1 MAMAT
6 MGTDVGKL
14 VVHADVPGIARIGEI
29 KDSQVRLDLFE
40 SAAQPIVESQWRPLR
55 EVKRVRLSAET
66 RVFFQDVDQNWRAG
80 RIYGGGPD
88 VYGVRPPNSSVD
100 IPISE
105 DRLRVRWERPT
116 QDPLQVL
123 LTGANESPRY
133 RDVREPVRELLL
145 AERAATA
152 SATGIMS
159 SGVRLHAHQ
168 ISAALRIIRDP
179 VQRYLLADEVGMGKT
194 IQAGFVMR
202 QLLLDEPGRRIGILA
217 PSALM
222 AQWRAE
228 LLNKFY
234 LDDFRLP
241 DGRLPFEIF
250 PHSDTNRWADLSDV
264 DLLVIDEAHMLARTG
279 DPQDS
284 PYRELADLAHAV
296 PRLLMLTATP
306 FVRSSTT
313 HLALLHLLDPQ
324 LFRWENREEFDR
336 LLLARRELALAI
348 FGLDEEP
355 DADLPDLLQ
364 VQFDEI
370 RKIVPHDQT
379 LTDAMDRAMKLYGP
393 PGTDPETVDT
403 DALRRAVATVRTH
416 VSETYRLHHRV
427 IRNRRHVIDMER
439 LDDEGLLSP
448 FNFAGRA
455 RPTVRRLDSQE
466 ANAAAT
472 VLAQWASGSAAAV
485 LDDDLD
491 PVAYGLVL
499 GVLMSR
505 VGGPARDLLAAL
517 DYRVNAVDTD
527 VLLPEEKTI
536 LDAAP
541 ALRFETN
548 LIEVLRESADTDGLQ
563 SLAES
568 VTAVCEGPGT
578 AIVFCGRGTLA
589 AELAAHL
596 TRDARKATKVY
607 AHLNGQSEQER
618 EDAVAGWRTVG
629 GILITDDSGDV
640 GRNFQD
646 ATLVI
651 HARIPWNPSALEQ
664 RIGRVDRYSDR
675 RTAQQLAVADADR
688 QGLVT
693 AWLKLLANAF
703 RIFDESISAMQ
714 EAVDEL
720 NGDVWAAALAD
731 GIEGFLAST
740 ESIEST
746 LAQEKRRINE
756 VDALESSYGTHADGA
771 AMALAI
777 AQYEEQTPQIE
788 RAYVDLIEGNEGLRL
803 DDRRNRDGSITFE
816 RKQRA
821 DPLVS
826 ARLLTRLMRV
836 DAARTGF
843 FDRWKLTPTR
853 RLFRRGNPFI
863 DGIESLLDLDDR
875 GQAVAM
881 WRLNRNWPQ
890 EPLAFFGFDFLVEA
904 DLDPILTALG
914 ENRAVEPVARR
925 RADGAFPPMHHRVWV
940 PVNANSA
947 VADPSFAG
955 YLSEPRKDRRDTN
968 LNPQR
973 VAALHALVGG
983 AENLEAV
990 ARACF
995 ATARGHLNTVT
1006 DLVEASSRAAQ
1017 QVRDEA
1023 ERVLAQSRARSQ
1035 AACLV
1040 SDPNALEAEIA
1051 IDHAIEAAVTTPTVR
1066 VSTVSCVVV
1075 AAQSWTG
1082 YV

>member
-1 MAMAT
+1 

-14 VVHADVPGIARIGEI
+14 VVHPDVPGIARIGES
-29 KDSQVRLDLFE
+29 KDGQVRLDLFE
-40 SAAQPIVESQWRPLR
+40 SAAQPVVGSQWRPLS
-55 EVKRVRLSAET
+55 EVRRVRLSAET

-88 VYGVRPPNSSVD
+88 VYGVRPPNSRVD

-133 RDVREPVRELLL
+133 RDVREPVRQLLL

-152 SATGIMS
+152 SSTGIMS
-159 SGVRLHAHQ
+159 SGVRMHAHQ

-202 QLLLDEPGRRIGILA
+202 QLLLDQSGRRIGILA

-241 DGRLPFEIF
+241 NGRLPFEIIA
-250 PHSDTNRWADLSDV
+250 HSDTDQWADLSGV
-264 DLLVIDEAHMLARTG
+264 DMLIIDEAHVLARTG
-279 DPQDS
+279 GPQDS
-284 PYRELADLAHAV
+284 PYRELADLVHAV

-306 FVRSSTT
+306 FARSSTT

-324 LFRWENREEFDR
+324 LFRWENREEFER

-355 DADLPDLLQ
+355 DADLPELLQ

-370 RKIVPHDQT
+370 SKIIPHDET
-379 LTDAMDRAMKLYGP
+379 LADAMDRAMQLYGP

-439 LDDEGLLSP
+439 LDDEGLLTP

-455 RPTVRRLDSQE
+455 RPAVRRLDSQE

-472 VLAQWASGSAAAV
+472 VLAKWASGSAAVV

-491 PVAYGLVL
+491 PTAYGLVL

-505 VGGPARDLLAAL
+505 VGGPARDLLEAL

-527 VLLPEEKTI
+527 VLLPAEKTI

-541 ALRFETN
+541 ALRFEPN
-548 LIEVLRESADTDGLQ
+548 LIEGLRESIGTDGLQ

-568 VTAVCEGPGT
+568 VTAACAGPGMV
-578 AIVFCGRGTLA
+578 IVFCGRGTLA
-589 AELAAHL
+589 SELATQL
-596 TRDARKATKVY
+596 WRDARKATKVY
-607 AHLNGQSEQER
+607 AHLNDQSEQDR
-618 EDAVAGWRTVG
+618 EDAVVGWRIAG

-651 HARIPWNPSALEQ
+651 HVRIPWNPSALEQ

-688 QGLVT
+688 EGIVT

-714 EAVDEL
+714 EAVDDL
-720 NGDVWAAALAD
+720 NGEVWAAALTD
-731 GIEGFLAST
+731 GVEGFLAST
-740 ESIEST
+740 ESIQST
-746 LAQEKRRINE
+746 LVQEKRRINE
-756 VDALESSYGTHADGA
+756 VDALESSYGAHADGA

-777 AQYEEQTPQIE
+777 AQYEEHTERIE
-788 RAYVDLIEGNEGLRL
+788 RAYLLLIEGDEGLRL
-803 DDRRNRDGSITFE
+803 DDRRNRDGSITFD

-836 DAARTGF
+836 EAARTGF
-843 FDRWKLTPTR
+843 FDRWKLMPPR

-881 WRLNRNWPQ
+881 WRLNRNWHQ
-890 EPLAFFGFDFLVEA
+890 EPLAFFGFDFLIEA
-904 DLDPILTALG
+904 DLDPILNAIG
-914 ENRAVEPVARR
+914 DNREMDPVARR
-925 RADGAFPPMHHRVWV
+925 RADAALRPIHHRVWV
-940 PVNANSA
+940 PANANSA
-947 VADPSFAG
+947 VADSQFEG
-955 YLSEPRKDRRDTN
+955 YLSEPHRDRRDTN

-973 VAALHALVGG
+973 IAALHALIGG
-983 AENLEAV
+983 EENFDSVATACYMT
-990 ARACF
+990 ARA
-995 ATARGHLNTVT
+995 HLDAIS
-1006 DLVEASSRAAQ
+1006 DLVAASRTAAE
-1017 QVRDEA
+1017 QVRFETD
-1023 ERVLAQSRARSQ
+1023 RVLAQSRARSQ
-1035 AACLV
+1035 AAGLV
-1040 SDPNALEAEIA
+1040 SDPKALEAEIA
-1051 IDHAIEAAVTTPTVR
+1051 IDRAIEAAVTMPSVR

-1075 AAQSWTG
+1075 AAQPWTD

>member
-1 MAMAT
+1 
-6 MGTDVGKL
+6 MGTDVGRL
-14 VVHADVPGIARIGEI
+14 VVHADVSGIARIGEI
-29 KDSQVRLDLFE
+29 KDGRVRLDLFE
-40 SAAQPIVESQWRPLR
+40 SAAQPIVESLWRPLS
-55 EVKRVRLSAET
+55 EVRRVRLSAET

-80 RIYGGGPD
+80 RVYGGGPD
-88 VYGVRPPNSSVD
+88 VYGIRLPNSDVD

-133 RDVREPVRELLL
+133 RDAREPVRQLLL
-145 AERAATA
+145 EERAATA

-202 QLLLDEPGRRIGILA
+202 QLLLDEPGRRIGVLA
-217 PSALM
+217 PGALL

-241 DGRLPFEIF
+241 DGRLPFEIVA
-250 PHSDTNRWADLSDV
+250 HGDTDCWADLSGV

-279 DPQDS
+279 GPLDS
-284 PYRELADLAHAV
+284 PYRELAGLAHGAS
-296 PRLLMLTATP
+296 RLLMLTATP
-306 FVRSSTT
+306 FARSSTT

-324 LFRWENREEFDR
+324 LFRWEKREEFER

-355 DADLPDLLQ
+355 DPDLPDLLQ
-364 VQFDEI
+364 SQFDEI
-370 RKIVPHDQT
+370 RKIIPHDET
-379 LTDAMDRAMKLYGP
+379 LVDAMDRAMQLY
-393 PGTDPETVDT
+393 DPSDAEPENVDM

-427 IRNRRHVIDMER
+427 IRNRRHVVDMER
-439 LDDEGLLSP
+439 LDDEGLLTP
-448 FNFAGRA
+448 FSFAGRA
-455 RPTVRRLDSQE
+455 RPAVRRPDSQE
-466 ANAAAT
+466 VNAAAT
-472 VLAQWASGSAAAV
+472 VLAQWASSSAAAV
-485 LDDDLD
+485 LDEDLD
-491 PVAYGLVL
+491 PTAYGLVL

-505 VGGPARDLLAAL
+505 IGGTARDLMAVL

-527 VLLPEEKTI
+527 VLLSAEKAI
-536 LDAAP
+536 LGAAP
-541 ALRFETN
+541 ALGFEAK
-548 LIEVLRESADTDGLQ
+548 LIEVLRESIDTDGLQ
-563 SLAES
+563 ALADS
-568 VTAVCEGPGT
+568 VAAAAAGLGT

-589 AELAAHL
+589 AELASHL
-596 TRDARKATKVY
+596 THDVPKVY
-607 AHLNGQSEQER
+607 AHLNAQSEEDR
-618 EDAVAGWRTVG
+618 EDAVAAWRTAG

-675 RTAQQLAVADADR
+675 RAAQQIVVADGDR
-688 QGLVT
+688 QGLLT

-703 RIFDESISAMQ
+703 HIFDESISAVQ
-714 EAVDEL
+714 EAVDDL
-720 NGDVWAAALAD
+720 NGVVWAAALTD

-777 AQYEEQTPQIE
+777 AQYEEKTPQIE
-788 RAYVDLIEGNEGLRL
+788 QAYLLFIAGDQGLRL
-803 DDRRNRDGSITFE
+803 EDRRNRDGSITFE
-816 RKQRA
+816 RNQRA

-863 DGIESLLDLDDR
+863 DGIESLLEFDDR

-881 WRLNRNWPQ
+881 WRRNRNWRQ
-890 EPLAFFGFDFLVEA
+890 EPLVFFGFDFLIEA
-904 DLDPILTALG
+904 NLDPMLMALG
-914 ENRAVEPVARR
+914 DKKGLEPVARR
-925 RADGAFPPMHHRVWV
+925 RADGAFPPMHQRVWV
-940 PVNANSA
+940 PVNSNSA
-947 VADPSFAG
+947 VGNPDLAD
-955 YLSEPRKDRRDTN
+955 YLSEPRIDGRDTN

-983 AENLEAV
+983 PENLEPV
-990 ARACF
+990 ARECYT
-995 ATARGHLNTVT
+995 TAREHLNSVT
-1006 DLVEASSRAAQ
+1006 DLVDASKRAAQ
-1017 QVRDEA
+1017 QVRDET
-1023 ERVLAQSRARSQ
+1023 ERLITQNRARSQ
-1035 AACLV
+1035 AAGLV
-1040 SDPNALEAEIA
+1040 CDPNALEAEIA
-1051 IDHAIEAAVTTPTVR
+1051 IDHAIEVAVTRPSVR
-1066 VSTVSCVVV
+1066 VSTVSCLVV
-1075 AAQSWTG
+1075 AAESWTD

>member
-1 MAMAT
+1 

-14 VVHADVPGIARIGEI
+14 VVHPGVPGIARIGEI
-29 KDSQVRLDLFE
+29 KDGQVRLDLFE

-55 EVKRVRLSAET
+55 EVSRVRLSAET
-66 RVFFQDVDQNWRAG
+66 RVFFQDADQNWRAG

-88 VYGVRPPNSSVD
+88 VYGVRPPNSPVD

-133 RDVREPVRELLL
+133 RDVREPVRQLLL

-234 LDDFRLP
+234 LGDFRLS
-241 DGRLPFEIF
+241 DGRLPFEIVA
-250 PHSDTNRWADLSDV
+250 HNDTDRWADLSGV
-264 DLLVIDEAHMLARTG
+264 DLLVIDEAHVLARTG
-279 DPQDS
+279 GPQDS

-306 FVRSSTT
+306 FARSSTT

-324 LFRWENREEFDR
+324 LFRWENREEFER

-355 DADLPDLLQ
+355 DADLPELLQ
-364 VQFDEI
+364 AQFDEI
-370 RKIVPHDQT
+370 RKIIPHDEM
-379 LTDAMDRAMKLYGP
+379 LADAMDRAMRLYGP

-427 IRNRRHVIDMER
+427 IRNRRHVIGMER
-439 LDDEGLLSP
+439 LDDEGLLTP

-455 RPTVRRLDSQE
+455 RPTVRRLGSLE

-472 VLAQWASGSAAAV
+472 VLAQWASGSSAAV

-491 PVAYGLVL
+491 PAAYGLVL
-499 GVLMSR
+499 GVLLSR

-517 DYRVNAVDTD
+517 DYRVNAGDTD
-527 VLLPEEKTI
+527 VLLPAEKAI
-536 LDAAP
+536 LDAVP

-548 LIEVLRESADTDGLQ
+548 LIEVLRESTDTDGLQ
-563 SLAES
+563 CLAES
-568 VTAVCEGPGT
+568 VTAACARPGA

-589 AELAAHL
+589 TDLAAYL
-596 TRDARKATKVY
+596 TRDPRIPTKVY
-607 AHLNGQSEQER
+607 AHLNGQSEQDR
-618 EDAVAGWRTVG
+618 EGAVAGWRATG

-651 HARIPWNPSALEQ
+651 HARIPWNPSAMEQ

-675 RTAQQLAVADADR
+675 PTAQQLALADADR
-688 QGLVT
+688 HGLVT

-703 RIFDESISAMQ
+703 RIFDESVSAMQ

-720 NGDVWAAALAD
+720 TGDVWATALTD
-731 GIEGFLAST
+731 GIEGFLART

-746 LAQEKRRINE
+746 LSQEKRRINE
-756 VDALESSYGTHADGA
+756 IDALESSYGTHADGA

-788 RAYVDLIEGNEGLRL
+788 RAYISLIEGDEGLRL

-826 ARLLTRLMRV
+826 ARLLRRLMRV

-875 GQAVAM
+875 GQAVAL
-881 WRLNRNWPQ
+881 WRLNRTWQQ

-914 ENRAVEPVARR
+914 ENRAEKPVARR
-925 RADGAFPPMHHRVWV
+925 RADGALPPMHHRVWV
-940 PVNANSA
+940 PANATSPVGN
-947 VADPSFAG
+947 PSLAG
-955 YLSEPRKDRRDTN
+955 YLSEPRKDTRDTN

-973 VAALHALVGG
+973 VAALHTLVGG
-983 AENLEAV
+983 AENLESV
-990 ARACF
+990 ARACYT
-995 ATARGHLNTVT
+995 TAREHLNTVA
-1006 DLVEASSRAAQ
+1006 DLVDASLRAAQ
-1017 QVRDEA
+1017 RVREETEHA
-1023 ERVLAQSRARSQ
+1023 RAQSGARSQ
-1035 AACLV
+1035 TTGLV
-1040 SDPNALEAEIA
+1040 SDPNALEAEIE
-1051 IDHAIEAAVTTPTVR
+1051 IDRAIEAAVATPSVR
-1066 VSTVSCVVV
+1066 VSTISCVVI
-1075 AAQSWTG
+1075 AAQSWTD

>member
-1 MAMAT
+1 MSGSWSFT
-6 MGTDVGKL
+6 P
-14 VVHADVPGIARIGEI
+14 DVPGIARVGEI
-29 KDSQVRLDLFE
+29 KDGQVRLDLFE
-40 SAAQPIVESQWRPLR
+40 SAAHPIVESQWRPLH
-55 EVKRVRLSAET
+55 EVSRVRLSAET

-88 VYGVRPPNSSVD
+88 VYGVRPPNSRVD

-133 RDVREPVRELLL
+133 RDVREPVRQLLL

-152 SATGIMS
+152 SSSGIMS

-202 QLLLDEPGRRIGILA
+202 QLLLDESVRRIGILA

-241 DGRLPFEIF
+241 NGRMPFEIVA
-250 PHSDTNRWADLSDV
+250 HSDTDRWANLSCV
-264 DLLVIDEAHMLARTG
+264 DLLIIDEAHVLARTG
-279 DPQDS
+279 GPQDS
-284 PYRELADLAHAV
+284 PYRELADLAHTV

-306 FVRSSTT
+306 FARSSIT

-324 LFRWENREEFDR
+324 LFRWENREEFER
-336 LLLARRELALAI
+336 LLLARQELALAI

-370 RKIVPHDQT
+370 SKIIPHDET
-379 LTDAMDRAMKLYGP
+379 LADAMDRAMQLYGP

-439 LDDEGLLSP
+439 LDDEGLLTP
-448 FNFAGRA
+448 FHFAGRA
-455 RPTVRRLDSQE
+455 RPAVRRLDSLE

-472 VLAQWASGSAAAV
+472 VLAKWASGSAAAV

-491 PVAYGLVL
+491 PTAYGLVL

-505 VGGPARDLLAAL
+505 VGGPARDLLEAL

-527 VLLPEEKTI
+527 VLLPAEKAI

-541 ALRFETN
+541 ALRFEPN
-548 LIEVLRESADTDGLQ
+548 LIDGLRESTDTDGLQ
-563 SLAES
+563 SLAEI
-568 VTAVCEGPGT
+568 VTAACAGPGRS
-578 AIVFCGRGTLA
+578 IVFCGRGTLA
-589 AELAAHL
+589 SELAALL

-607 AHLNGQSEQER
+607 AHLNGQSEQDR
-618 EDAVAGWRTVG
+618 EDAVAGWRIAG
-629 GILITDDSGDV
+629 GVLITDDSGDV

-651 HARIPWNPSALEQ
+651 HVRIPWNPSTLEQ

-688 QGLVT
+688 EGIVT

-714 EAVDEL
+714 EAVDDL
-720 NGDVWAAALAD
+720 NGEVWAAALTD
-731 GIEGFLAST
+731 GVEGFLASI
-740 ESIEST
+740 ESIQST
-746 LAQEKRRINE
+746 LVQEKRRINE
-756 VDALESSYGTHADGA
+756 VDALESSYGTYADGA

-777 AQYEEQTPQIE
+777 AQYEEQTEHIE
-788 RAYVDLIEGNEGLRL
+788 RAYLLLIEGDEGLRL
-803 DDRRNRDGSITFE
+803 DDRRNRDGSITFD

-826 ARLLTRLMRV
+826 ARLLARLMRV
-836 DAARTGF
+836 EAARTGF
-843 FDRWKLTPTR
+843 FDRWKLTPKR

-863 DGIESLLDLDDR
+863 DAIEALLDLDDR

-881 WRLNRNWPQ
+881 WRLNRNWTQ
-890 EPLAFFGFDFLVEA
+890 EPLVFFGFDFLIEA
-904 DLDPILTALG
+904 DLDPILKAIG
-914 ENRAVEPVARR
+914 DNREMDPVARR
-925 RADGAFPPMHHRVWV
+925 RADAALRPKHHRVWV
-940 PVNANSA
+940 PVNSSTA
-947 VADPSFAG
+947 VADSQFEG
-955 YLSEPRKDRRDTN
+955 YLSEPHRDRRDTN

-973 VAALHALVGG
+973 IGALHALIGG
-983 AENLEAV
+983 EENFDSVATGCYMT
-990 ARACF
+990 ARA
-995 ATARGHLNTVT
+995 HLDAIS
-1006 DLVEASSRAAQ
+1006 DLVAASRTAAE
-1017 QVRDEA
+1017 QVRFETD
-1023 ERVLAQSRARSQ
+1023 RVLAQSRARSQ
-1035 AACLV
+1035 AAGLV
-1040 SDPNALEAEIA
+1040 SDPKALEAEIA
-1051 IDHAIEAAVTTPTVR
+1051 IDRAIEAAVTMPSVR

-1075 AAQSWTG
+1075 AAQPWTD